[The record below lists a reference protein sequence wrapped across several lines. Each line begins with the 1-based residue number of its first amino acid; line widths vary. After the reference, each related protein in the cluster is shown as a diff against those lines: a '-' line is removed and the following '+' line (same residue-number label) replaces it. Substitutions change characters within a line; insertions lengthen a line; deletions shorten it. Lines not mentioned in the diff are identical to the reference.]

1 VLSLRD
7 DGLLGP
13 DAVAWRVIGHP
24 GALVGGLRS
33 LILQAL
39 HPHAMAGV
47 AQHSDYQRRPLDRL
61 HRTTYYVA
69 ATAFGDTETAH
80 AAVERVRRRHKPV
93 KGIDPVTGAAYSADD
108 PDTQL
113 WVHTTEWHSFLAAYR
128 VFGGE
133 LTPGEQDRYMA
144 EGAIVGSLLGTPR
157 ERVPA
162 SIAEARAYF
171 EQVRPMLCMSDD
183 ARRAIDFV
191 ASPTPTRETLPY
203 LLPLRVYGSAAVAL
217 VPRHLRRLA
226 GIDRPRAL
234 DAAAIAAA
242 RPLVV
247 AAGLPGVRSLNGLVV
262 GRETHA
268 LIEARLAGTR
278 RGGRR
283 LALRPAA

>member
-1 VLSLRD
+1 MLSLHD

-33 LILQAL
+33 LVLQSL

-69 ATAFGDTETAH
+69 ATAFGDTETAN
-80 AAVERVRRRHKPV
+80 AAAARVRRRHAPV
-93 KGIDPVTGAAYSADD
+93 KGVDPVTGARYSADD

-128 VFGGE
+128 VFAGGLSAE
-133 LTPGEQDRYMA
+133 EEDRYMA

-162 SIAEARAYF
+162 SVAEARAYF
-171 EQVRPMLCMSDD
+171 EQVLPTLCMSDL
-183 ARRAIDFV
+183 ARTAIDFV
-191 ASPTPTRETLPY
+191 AQPAPTRETLPY

-247 AAGLPGVRSLNGLVV
+247 AAGLPGVRSLNALVV

-268 LIEARLAGTR
+268 LIDARL
-278 RGGRR
+278 RG
-283 LALRPAA
+283 AELRDAA